1 MFRSRLSPIF
11 GSEVLKGLSLSRHTG
26 IHQNYNKNS
35 LLRGDFLKA
44 SKINGRSVI
53 TADAYELGEVD
64 GTHINEKTWV
74 TTHLDVDLKSEAA
87 SKLGLKKPMLG
98 SVTVSLPII
107 HIKQLGDVVT
117 LNKSLSELENLQ
129 IAK

>member
-1 MFRSRLSPIF
+1 MFRNGLLTMLGPEI
-11 GSEVLKGLSLSRHTG
+11 LKGLSLSKHRG
-26 IHQNYNKNS
+26 LHQNYNNS

-74 TTHLDVDLKSEAA
+74 TTHLDVDLTSEAA
-87 SKLGLKKPMLG
+87 GKLGLKKPMLG
-98 SVTVSLPII
+98 SVTVSLPIM
-107 HIKQLGDVVT
+107 HVRQMGDVIA
-117 LNKSLSELENLQ
+117 LNKSLSELENLH